1 VAERDR
7 DELVVIHIGMTRRE
21 HVGLVNLM
29 KLRGEV
35 SMPELVRSLIL
46 QALLEES
53 VEEVKRRKAS
63 SEPRGQGTHD
73 DDPMFWE

>member
-1 VAERDR
+1 MDER
-7 DELVVIHIGMTRRE
+7 DELMVVPLALTRRE
-21 HVGLVNLM
+21 YASLTTL
-29 KLRGEV
+29 LFRRGEV
-35 SMPELVRSLIL
+35 SLSELVRSLIL

-63 SEPRGQGTHD
+63 SEPSGQGTHD